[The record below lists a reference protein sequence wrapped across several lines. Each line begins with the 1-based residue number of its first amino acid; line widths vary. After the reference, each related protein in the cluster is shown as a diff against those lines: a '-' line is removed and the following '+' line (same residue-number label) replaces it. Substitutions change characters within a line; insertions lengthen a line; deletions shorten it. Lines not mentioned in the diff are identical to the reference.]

1 MCTQFTLSR
10 FSFYR
15 QLLEQLNDASL
26 FPSYA
31 LLLKFLYCYSL
42 LLVYFGQMNYDDDN
56 DDELTRAA
64 STFDNI
70 QTISTLYIVFYR
82 QNLLLH
88 RITVSV
94 LVFTIYSYRIILI
107 ISLTVGPNFTVRML
121 FTNSLNITF
130 NFYIYCITVFLLV
143 LSLVV

>member
-1 MCTQFTLSR
+1 M
-10 FSFYR
+10 
-15 QLLEQLNDASL
+15 
-26 FPSYA
+26 
-31 LLLKFLYCYSL
+31 
-42 LLVYFGQMNYDDDN
+42 
-56 DDELTRAA
+56 
-64 STFDNI
+64 FDSI

>member
-1 MCTQFTLSR
+1 
-10 FSFYR
+10 
-15 QLLEQLNDASL
+15 
-26 FPSYA
+26 
-31 LLLKFLYCYSL
+31 
-42 LLVYFGQMNYDDDN
+42 MNYDDDN